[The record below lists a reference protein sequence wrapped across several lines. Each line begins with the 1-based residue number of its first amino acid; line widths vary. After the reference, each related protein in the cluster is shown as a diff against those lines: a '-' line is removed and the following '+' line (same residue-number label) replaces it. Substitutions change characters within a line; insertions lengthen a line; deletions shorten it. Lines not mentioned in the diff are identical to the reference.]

1 MTRSPAFTTP
11 PPTRRPA
18 PRWRTRAAR
27 TAAAAVAG
35 ACALAVLAAGSRA
48 WQQRQDGAIATHWPP
63 PGQRVA
69 VSGRSIHLHC
79 TGQGSPT
86 LVLEAGMA
94 GWSQDWAWVQDRLS
108 AGGRVCSYDRAGY
121 GWSDAASSPRL
132 GLDAV
137 ADLRQALRAA
147 GEAPPWLLAGHS
159 MGGLLAGMHAR
170 QHPADVAGL
179 ALIDAVGRDY
189 AAQFPPERY
198 ARFRSGLDRLLALS
212 DALAPFGLTRWLG
225 LPASLV
231 AARLPTGTRA
241 SAVAWSFSAR
251 HYHTLRE
258 ENAGFDTVLQQ
269 ARQLPALPHVPT
281 LVLSSDVMRDFP
293 AGLEDAAMRAA
304 WQANQQ
310 SIAREAGVSRVLL
323 EGSGHY
329 LHVDQPGRVVAE
341 LSAWRETARRQ
352 QAGASR

>member
-1 MTRSPAFTTP
+1 
-11 PPTRRPA
+11 
-18 PRWRTRAAR
+18 
-27 TAAAAVAG
+27 
-35 ACALAVLAAGSRA
+35 
-48 WQQRQDGAIATHWPP
+48 
-63 PGQRVA
+63 
-69 VSGRSIHLHC
+69 
-79 TGQGSPT
+79 
-86 LVLEAGMA
+86 
-94 GWSQDWAWVQDRLS
+94 
-108 AGGRVCSYDRAGY
+108 
-121 GWSDAASSPRL
+121 
-132 GLDAV
+132 
-137 ADLRQALRAA
+137 
-147 GEAPPWLLAGHS
+147 
-159 MGGLLAGMHAR
+159 MHAR

-241 SAVAWSFSAR
+241 SAAAWSFSAR
-251 HYHTLRE
+251 HYHTLRG

-293 AGLEDAAMRAA
+293 PDWKMPRCAPPGKPTSKASPRKQACHACCWRAA
-304 WQANQQ
+304 ATTCTSTSPAASSPN
-310 SIAREAGVSRVLL
+310 SPR
-323 EGSGHY
+323 
-329 LHVDQPGRVVAE
+329 
-341 LSAWRETARRQ
+341 RETARRQ